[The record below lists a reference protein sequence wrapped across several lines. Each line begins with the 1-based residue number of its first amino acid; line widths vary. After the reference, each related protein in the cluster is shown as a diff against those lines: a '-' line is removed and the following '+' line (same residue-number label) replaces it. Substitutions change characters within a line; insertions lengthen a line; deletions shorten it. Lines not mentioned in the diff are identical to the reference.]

1 MVDDIHFQR
10 NLPDVSNTKQ
20 VKKSGRQSKEKQNP
34 SFKQYLKQNK
44 DQAGD
49 AEDDQ
54 NRDKKS
60 TNKNL
65 AHEKF
70 GNDAAAGDE
79 REDVSQGK
87 RIDTH
92 A

>member
-1 MVDDIHFQR
+1 MVDDIHFQQ
-10 NLPDVSNTKQ
+10 NLPGVSNTKR
-20 VKKSGRQSKEKQNP
+20 VKKAGRQSKEKQNP

-44 DQAGD
+44 DQPGD
-49 AEDDQ
+49 TEDDQ
-54 NRDKKS
+54 KRDKKS

-65 AHEKF
+65 THQKF

-79 REDVSQGK
+79 PEDVSQGK